1 MNVQFSEDMWEW
13 LSALWRKENK
23 QEEGQG
29 AYNDPQVRH
38 LLKVMFA
45 SRRAM
50 KEKQEFDTEKAW
62 RVIEKR
68 TASRRLVPVWCRYA
82 AAVVVLGIAV
92 WVWNK
97 NRGRTELTLAVNCTD
112 TILPG
117 SQKAELILAN
127 GEKINLDTHTETREI
142 TGLGIVITNDTSGG
156 RLKYEAGS
164 IKDSMVVEY
173 NTLIVPKGGEYSLIL
188 PDGSQVWLNSETTL
202 RFPVQFAENK
212 REVQLDG
219 EAFFKVQKNAAA
231 PFHVYTENGAVT
243 VLGTSFNVSTYR
255 EDKYWQTTLV
265 EGSVRV
271 SGQGKTVVLKPSEQY
286 SVDCTTGLENL
297 VKVDPEV
304 YTSWVEGKFYFKAYT
319 FEEIV
324 KKLERWYD
332 FTMIYQDEMVKQ
344 MRFTGTVNKH
354 RPLIETLR
362 FLEMTTDIRFKVEG
376 KKIIV
381 SKI

>member
-1 MNVQFSEDMWEW
+1 MNVQFSEDMWER
-13 LSALWRKENK
+13 LSALWRKEKK
-23 QEEGQG
+23 QADDQV
-29 AYNDPQVRH
+29 AYSDPQVRH

-50 KEKQEFDTEKAW
+50 KEKQEFDAKEAW
-62 RVIEKR
+62 RAIEKR

-82 AAVVVLGIAV
+82 AAVVVLGVAV
-92 WVWNK
+92 WFWNE
-97 NRGRTELTLAVNCTD
+97 NRDGAELPVAVNCTD
-112 TILPG
+112 TIRPG
-117 SQKAELILAN
+117 SQKAELILAS
-127 GEKINLDTHTETREI
+127 GERIILDTHTETREI
-142 TGLGIVITNDTSGG
+142 TGLGVVITNDTSGG
-156 RLKYEAGS
+156 RLRYEAGS
-164 IKDSMVVEY
+164 MKDSMVVEY

-212 REVQLDG
+212 REVQLEG
-219 EAFFKVQKNAAA
+219 EAFFKVQKNVLA
-231 PFHVYTENGAVT
+231 PFHVYTENGAIT

-286 SVDCTTGLENL
+286 SVDRITGRENL
-297 VKVDPEV
+297 VQVDPEM

-324 KKLERWYD
+324 RKLERWYD
-332 FTMIYQDEMVKQ
+332 FTMVYQDETVKQ
-344 MRFTGTVNKH
+344 MRFTGTINKH
-354 RPLIETLR
+354 RSLTETLR
-362 FLEMTTDIRFKVEG
+362 FLEMTTDIRFKAAG
-376 KKIIV
+376 KKITV

>member
-1 MNVQFSEDMWEW
+1 MNVQFSEDMWER

-23 QEEGQG
+23 QEEEQG

-50 KEKQEFDTEKAW
+50 KEKQEFDAEKAW

-92 WVWNK
+92 WVWNE
-97 NRGRTELTLAVNCTD
+97 NRGRTELTVAVNCTD

-142 TGLGIVITNDTSGG
+142 TGLGVVITNDTSGG
-156 RLKYEAGS
+156 RLKYEAGPV
-164 IKDSMVVEY
+164 KNSMVVEY

-231 PFHVYTENGAVT
+231 PFYVYTENGAVT
-243 VLGTSFNVSTYR
+243 VLGTSFNISTYR

-265 EGSVRV
+265 EGSVRI

-319 FEEIV
+319 FEKIV

-332 FTMIYQDEMVKQ
+332 FTMVYQDEMVKQ

-354 RPLIETLR
+354 RPLTETLH